1 MSNTPL
7 HDRPSI
13 QTSTGTLSSAAA
25 PRRLLIC
32 GGAEATAFV
41 AQGFART
48 DYAAQTA
55 TLESAADFAVRYAPE
70 IVMIELSADG
80 TEAGLTLARRLR
92 GDSATFNVPLVL
104 LHHRDEATTRKAAL
118 AIGADDYFAIT
129 ASRAEMLARL
139 DALVWRGAV
148 GRRTAPTAPDQQA
161 EIDDFLVF
169 VDHLRAHIKAGAA
182 GTLALIEMQSDKS
195 LPAFEASNGD
205 AAPHT
210 DNSNA
215 KAFGYFKLRLRRMD
229 ALVFYGPTTLLIH
242 LPQLDSAHA
251 SMDLARLCDEFCRSE
266 PAARLLLGTAT
277 FPADG
282 TEIEE
287 LIERAEA
294 RLGTPH
300 AAGIATSSSN
310 GNNSNGNSASGA
322 HPHNRRKTDLIA
334 AAAQHTATPPAVAP
348 HAETA
353 TDQTSAPQKGAS
365 SAHDAARM
373 SRDREAFSRA
383 AALAAEE
390 ECALRARGVEM
401 PQRILISVSD
411 PARLAQLNSLVRAA
425 GYEVRTAFAGQQALD
440 LIRIERFDVLLVDNE
455 LYGVDGIE
463 TIRRLR
469 RQERGRPALPVVL
482 IVEKDKAEAQQQDA
496 GALGIGGI
504 VTLPYQPSDL
514 LRSLRTA
521 RLAQAG

>member
-7 HDRPSI
+7 HDRPSL
-13 QTSTGTLSSAAA
+13 QTSIGTLSSAA

-32 GGAEATAFV
+32 GGAEASAFV

-48 DYAAQTA
+48 DYTAQTA
-55 TLESAADFAVRYAPE
+55 TLDSAADFAARLAPE

-92 GDSATFNVPLVL
+92 GDAATFNVPLIL
-104 LHHRDEATTRKAAL
+104 LHQRDDPATRRAAL
-118 AIGADDYFAIT
+118 ALGADDYFAIT

-139 DALVWRGAV
+139 DALVWRTAV

-169 VDHLRAHIKAGAA
+169 VDHLRDDIKAGAA
-182 GTLALIEMQSDKS
+182 GTLALIEMQADKS
-195 LPAFEASNGD
+195 PPPFEATNGD
-205 AAPHT
+205 APPHT

-215 KAFGYFKLRLRRMD
+215 KAFGFFKLRLRRID

-242 LPQLDSAHA
+242 LPQLDAARA
-251 SMDLARLCDEFCRSE
+251 SIDLARLCDDFCRNE
-266 PAARLLLGTAT
+266 PAARLLLGVAA

-300 AAGIATSSSN
+300 AAGFAASSSN
-310 GNNSNGNSASGA
+310 GNNSNGNSAHANGA

-334 AAAQHTATPPAVAP
+334 AAAQHTSTLPTIAP
-348 HAETA
+348 HSDAA
-353 TDQTSAPQKGAS
+353 TDQTSAPHKAAS
-365 SAHDAARM
+365 THDAARM

-383 AALAAEE
+383 AAAAAEE
-390 ECALRARGVEM
+390 ECALRARGVDM
-401 PQRILISVSD
+401 PQRILIAVSD
-411 PARLAQLNSLVRAA
+411 PARLAQLNSLVRSA

-440 LIRIERFDVLLVDNE
+440 LIRIERFDVLLVDHE
-455 LYGVDGIE
+455 LYGLDGIE

-482 IVEKDKAEAQQQDA
+482 ILEEDRAEPRQDA
-496 GALGIGGI
+496 RALGVGGI

-521 RLAQAG
+521 RLAQPG